1 MNGIKNNREEGIRR
15 EEKEL
20 QEEFNKEQQGKR
32 NKKRGEGI
40 AR

>member
-1 MNGIKNNREEGIRR
+1 MNRIKNNKEKGIRR

-20 QEEFNKEQQGKR
+20 QEELNKEQQGKR

-40 AR
+40 AG

>member
-1 MNGIKNNREEGIRR
+1 MNGIKNNNQKGIRR

-20 QEEFNKEQQGKR
+20 QEELNKEQQGKR

-40 AR
+40 AG